1 MLREEWLMTVRAYQ
15 KNAMSKRD
23 SMILEHAALV
33 KYIAE
38 RLAMRLPSNVEK
50 DDLVE
55 VGIIGLID
63 AIDKYI
69 PEKGVKFKS
78 YAEIRIRGAM
88 LDYLRA
94 LDWMPRSVRDKARE
108 IARTF
113 QVVENRLKRNASDE
127 EMAEEMGISLYDY
140 HQLLNESRVVS
151 LVSIDEVLRNEKG
164 GRQRDLNDVIID
176 INQKS
181 CDDIIDTHQ
190 LRKIL
195 KKAITALPEKEKLVI
210 SLYYYDELTM
220 KEIGL
225 VLELTES
232 RVSQLHSQ
240 AVLRLKSKL
249 KDTDIS

>member
-1 MLREEWLMTVRAYQ
+1 MTVRAYQ
-15 KNAMSKRD
+15 KNIPSKRD
-23 SMILEHAALV
+23 KMILDHATLV

-38 RLAMRLPSNVEK
+38 RLAMRLPSNVDKE
-50 DDLVE
+50 DLME

-94 LDWMPRSVRDKARE
+94 LDWMPRSVRDKARS
-108 IARTF
+108 ISKAF
-113 QVVENRLKRNASDE
+113 KAVEGRIKRNASE
-127 EMAEEMGISLYDY
+127 EEVAKELGLSLGDY
-140 HQLLNESRVVS
+140 HKLLSESKVVS
-151 LVSIDEVLRNEKG
+151 LISIDEVLRNEKG
-164 GRQRDLNDVIID
+164 GKQRNLGDVIAD
-176 INQKS
+176 ITQKS
-181 CDDIIDTHQ
+181 CDEIIDS
-190 LRKIL
+190 LEIRELL
-195 KKAITALPEKEKLVI
+195 KNSIIALPEKEKLVI
-210 SLYYYDELTM
+210 SLYYYNELTM

-240 AVLRLKSKL
+240 AILRLKSKL
-249 KDTDIS
+249 KDSDII